1 MGSGPP
7 ERYIGDF
14 RIMRRDSMEVLA
26 VDSLYHSRKANRQ
39 RVLHILVAAFL
50 VASGAS
56 SSSLLSN

>member
-14 RIMRRDSMEVLA
+14 RIMRHDSMEV
-26 VDSLYHSRKANRQ
+26 VSVSLYHGRKAIRQ

-50 VASGAS
+50 VASGVS